1 MRLTAHI
8 TTTASIAALI
18 GCLGFAPTI
27 ASADE
32 AADVSG
38 AENAAN
44 IAKGK
49 ELAFDRKKGNCL
61 ACHQIAGG
69 TMAGNIGPPL
79 IAMKARFPDYDKLR
93 AQIYDARVNNPNTIM
108 IPFGPNAVLT
118 NQEIDLV
125 ANYIYTL

>member
-8 TTTASIAALI
+8 TTTASIVALI
-18 GCLGFAPTI
+18 SCLGFIPGI

-32 AADVSG
+32 GAD
-38 AENAAN
+38 

-61 ACHQIAGG
+61 ACHQIEGG
-69 TMAGNIGPPL
+69 TLAGNIGPPL

-93 AQIYDARVNNPNTIM
+93 AQIYDARKNNPNTIM
-108 IPFGPNAVLT
+108 IPFGPHAVMST
-118 NQEIDLV
+118 KEIDLV
-125 ANYIYTL
+125 TNFIHTL

>member
-8 TTTASIAALI
+8 LTTTASIAALI

-32 AADVSG
+32 AADL
-38 AENAAN
+38 
-44 IAKGK
+44 AKGK

-61 ACHQIAGG
+61 ACHQIEGG
-69 TMAGNIGPPL
+69 KLAGNIGPPL

-93 AQIYDARVNNPNTIM
+93 AQIYDARKNNPNTIM
-108 IPFGPNAVLT
+108 IPFGPHAVMSK
-118 NQEIDLV
+118 NEIDLV
-125 ANYIYTL
+125 SKFIQTL